1 MTRSPIPQ
9 ALSVLACAL
18 LALAALGSPS
28 LAAQTEAD
36 AGATSLHVRS
46 AELNPATNT
55 IAVELANETGNA
67 VTAYGLDI
75 TVTSAGKTLAHT
87 EYGADLLNLIL
98 NGRGKRGAEASWA
111 GAIEPGAAHTDS
123 IPANIPA
130 GTEATGPI
138 EVHVVVMVAL
148 WSDGAVEGT
157 NHFMIRQMQD
167 GRLATLHAEEKV
179 LALLSAPGAD
189 GDAQTRIGAALTG
202 LSALIKAPAQD
213 ADTPASEMLNS
224 GVLDDAVANL
234 TRIKSSA
241 NAGAELRTYAAD
253 LAAAHQRRVAL
264 LLSMGEA

>member
-1 MTRSPIPQ
+1 
-9 ALSVLACAL
+9 
-18 LALAALGSPS
+18 
-28 LAAQTEAD
+28 
-36 AGATSLHVRS
+36 
-46 AELNPATNT
+46 
-55 IAVELANETGNA
+55 
-67 VTAYGLDI
+67 
-75 TVTSAGKTLAHT
+75 
-87 EYGADLLNLIL
+87 
-98 NGRGKRGAEASWA
+98 
-111 GAIEPGAAHTDS
+111 
-123 IPANIPA
+123 
-130 GTEATGPI
+130 
-138 EVHVVVMVAL
+138 MVAL